1 MVKELTTLHVMNT
14 WEPNHY
20 HELSREQ
27 RSKALSSLIFI
38 KEKWDGTM
46 KGRTCVDGS
55 PQRKTISKESVA
67 SPTVATESVFLM
79 SLISAY
85 EMRHHRSYDVPS
97 AFINT
102 DLDKEVDMVLRGD
115 LVELLVKV
123 APGIYRKYITRDRK
137 GQAIL
142 M

>member
-1 MVKELTTLHVMNT
+1 
-14 WEPNHY
+14 
-20 HELSREQ
+20 
-27 RSKALSSLIFI
+27 
-38 KEKWDGTM
+38 M
-46 KGRTCVDGS
+46 KGRVCVDGS
-55 PQRKTISKESVA
+55 PQQKRISRESPV
-67 SPTVATESVFLM
+67 SPTVATESVFLT

-85 EMRHHRSYDVPS
+85 EMRHRRSYDVPN
-97 AFINT
+97 ACVNT
-102 DLDKEVDMVLRGD
+102 NLDEEVDMVLRGD